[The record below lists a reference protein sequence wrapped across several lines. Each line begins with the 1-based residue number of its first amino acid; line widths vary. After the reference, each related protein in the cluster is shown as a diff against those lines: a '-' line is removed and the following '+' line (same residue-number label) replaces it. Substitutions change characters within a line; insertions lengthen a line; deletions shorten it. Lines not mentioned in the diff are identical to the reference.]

1 MTAQIEDSFL
11 LDGENFTLKSNLE
24 KLIHPRNWGIE
35 PTMMH
40 TGCYRGYYAT
50 VAIDSG
56 RLILQSLTVS
66 ARAGGFPAI
75 NGVQPTLLHETRAEY
90 TGIDLQ
96 LPYSGNLIAARDFDR
111 RHYQHMGFHPLSA
124 YKTVMILQLDDGWV
138 TGREERQQD
147 TAATPVDRP
156 LRLGPTPSASPTAS
170 ASASNAEP
178 SDGLM
183 DWIHKRFTRP

>member
-1 MTAQIEDSFL
+1 VTAQIEDSFL
-11 LDGENFTLKSNLE
+11 LDGEKFTLKSNLE

-96 LPYSGNLIAARDFDR
+96 LPYSGNLIAARGFDR

-124 YKTVMILQLDDGWV
+124 YKTVMILQMDDGWV

-156 LRLGPTPSASPTAS
+156 RSPLLPPPTS
-170 ASASNAEP
+170 ASASDAEP
-178 SDGLM
+178 SDELM
-183 DWIHKRFTRP
+183 DWIRKRFTRP